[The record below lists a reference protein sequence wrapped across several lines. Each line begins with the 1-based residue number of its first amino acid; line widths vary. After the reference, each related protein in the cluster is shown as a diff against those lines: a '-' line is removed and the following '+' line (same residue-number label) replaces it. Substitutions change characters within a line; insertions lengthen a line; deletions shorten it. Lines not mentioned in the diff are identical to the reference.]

1 MDSKLALY
9 QADGNSMVV
18 YHSEDDAV
26 QLEVQLSDET
36 VWLTQ
41 QQMMLLFETSKQNI
55 SLHINNIFREGE
67 LVKSAV
73 VKDYLTTAADGKSY
87 HVQYY
92 NLDLQRHNQQYPA
105 VGLEE
110 NDRYHDRFLVINETV
125 YHLGA
130 SMKDLGKKLFAF
142 SKMETPKEQIMP

>member
-73 VKDYLTTAADGKSY
+73 VK
-87 HVQYY
+87 
-92 NLDLQRHNQQYPA
+92 
-105 VGLEE
+105 
-110 NDRYHDRFLVINETV
+110 
-125 YHLGA
+125 
-130 SMKDLGKKLFAF
+130 
-142 SKMETPKEQIMP
+142 